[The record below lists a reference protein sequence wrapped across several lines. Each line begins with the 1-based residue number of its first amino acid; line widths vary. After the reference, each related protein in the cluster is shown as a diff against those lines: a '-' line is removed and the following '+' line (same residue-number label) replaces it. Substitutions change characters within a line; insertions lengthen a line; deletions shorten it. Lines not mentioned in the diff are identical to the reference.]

1 MSKNMNSDTDMD
13 KDTYTDYHILFNI
26 FNDINITMIN
36 NNFSIKDK
44 VCKKIEIIKVLS
56 NSNIDILNYNNEKR
70 EQLFNILNSINYK
83 LMSVQK
89 KQNKL
94 TSKLNTIL
102 GIIIHNAYISTG
114 YQVLLSNIPKI
125 AKQVIDNKINNI
137 DDESIFDT
145 IEYYIG
151 NNTVLSI
158 IQIDTDKYLAKFKD
172 INDAE
177 KLCNLIH
184 NMLIETNII
193 RVEMLDTL
201 DTMDTLDD
209 LLINENENENN
220 RQTQEQ
226 RKEQTKDKTK
236 EQTQINDNDICDYG
250 ISKLNESS
258 IFRIC
263 VKLLYDKYSKI
274 QVKIKENIKHIFSFF
289 VIKKKHV

>member
-125 AKQVIDNKINNI
+125 AKQLIDNKINNI

-184 NMLIETNII
+184 NMLIEKNII

-201 DTMDTLDD
+201 NTMDTLDD
-209 LLINENENENN
+209 LLINENKTQTHTHT
-220 RQTQEQ
+220 QTQ
-226 RKEQTKDKTK
+226 TK

-289 VIKKKHV
+289 VTKKKHV